1 MSGLGRRPFVPD
13 QRDFPAN
20 RLRTL
25 IRSRQATPK
34 SWTIDRILN
43 QGATPHCVGF
53 GCADYGN
60 CLPVDDEYTDADGH
74 ALYYE
79 ACAIGGYPD
88 TEDGANVRDGLK
100 ALKKR
105 GRIAAYA
112 LLGDIDEVNDWLSNS
127 GSVIVGTD
135 WYADMDDPDTNS
147 FVTPTG
153 EIRGGHCYLLSGVD
167 FNTLYFLN
175 SWGEGWG
182 RGGGFSMTDDDF
194 AYLLRTG
201 GEAWAA
207 IELVPGPAPTPTRP
221 SWLAWLWNR
230 MWHWLS
236 L

>member
-13 QRDFPAN
+13 RRDFSAN

-34 SWTIDRILN
+34 SWTIDRILD
-43 QGATPHCVGF
+43 QGTTPHCVGF

-60 CLPVDDEYTDADGH
+60 ALPVDDEYTDADGH

-100 ALKKR
+100 ALRAR

-112 LLGDIDEVNDWLSNS
+112 LLHDAGEAEEWLSSS
-127 GSVIVGTD
+127 GSVVVGTD
-135 WYADMDDPDTNS
+135 WYEGMDDTGGGAV
-147 FVTPTG
+147 VTPTG
-153 EIRGGHCYLLSGVD
+153 DIRGGHCYLLNGYTPTEYEFV
-167 FNTLYFLN
+167 N
-175 SWGEGWG
+175 SWGTGWG
-182 RGGGFSMTDDDF
+182 SSGRFYMAKDDF

-230 MWHWLS
+230 LWHWLS
-236 L
+236 